1 MANQIV
7 FNVSPDF
14 NIQMF
19 AQQLAE
25 KYRMEGF
32 AVTVAEFNGSEIITF
47 DKETGGINTVL
58 GLGQGIKAT
67 CMVMNG
73 ALVIDFS
80 DADWTGKIIGLIIG
94 WFICLIPGITA
105 LIGAIRQSQ
114 LPKKITNDAMMI
126 ASQQNP
132 QNPLTETAHL
142 IRDMT
147 TAISRPK
154 IKNDIFK
161 IQNTCC
167 KTAGVFV

>member
-7 FNVSPDF
+7 FNISPDF
-14 NIQMF
+14 NMQMF
-19 AQQLAE
+19 AHQLAE

-32 AVTVAEFNGSEIITF
+32 SVTIAEFNGSEIITF
-47 DKETGGINTVL
+47 DKDTDGINTIL

-67 CMVMNG
+67 CMIMNG
-73 ALVIDFS
+73 ALIIDFS

-105 LIGAIRQSQ
+105 LVGAIRQSQ

-132 QNPLTETAHL
+132 QNPPYGPGAPYQGYDNGNQPPQYE
-142 IRDMT
+142 
-147 TAISRPK
+147 
-154 IKNDIFK
+154 
-161 IQNTCC
+161 
-167 KTAGVFV
+167 